1 MERNVADHPRA
12 AGVGL
17 KVATAEREVDIRQL
31 ALQMHQ
37 RAFGAEEVARMTAPG
52 GTVLVHV
59 HVYIN
64 GHSLMMNDP
73 MPEMGVNYAPPAG
86 YALTLIVDDIDMWF
100 KRAVDAGCTVATP
113 VDTMFWGDR
122 YGEVI
127 DPFGI
132 RWSMNE
138 PAK

>member
-1 MERNVADHPRA
+1 MSTESPPALPETKGGIVPYIMQKDAGA
-12 AGVGL
+12 AS
-17 KVATAEREVDIRQL
+17 EFY
-31 ALQMHQ
+31 Q

-52 GTVLVHV
+52 GTALIHV

-64 GHSLMMNDP
+64 GHSLMMNDA
-73 MPEMGVNYAPPAG
+73 MPAQGRPYAPPAG
-86 YALTLIVDDIDMWF
+86 YALTLIVQDIDMWF
-100 KRAVDAGCTVATP
+100 KRAVDAGCTVATA

-132 RWSMNE
+132 RWSMNQ
-138 PAK
+138 PARRD